1 MQTDE
6 DSSLDLF
13 NLAIEKQ
20 EDTGHILQGAEAGV
34 KASTETIP
42 DLGIVSLIQS
52 KMKDGIQKKYEDS
65 LAGKNIKDLL
75 KGGLTSLVMSRKTLS
90 LQKPVWA
97 DDDEKPKAES

>member
-1 MQTDE
+1 
-6 DSSLDLF
+6 
-13 NLAIEKQ
+13 
-20 EDTGHILQGAEAGV
+20 
-34 KASTETIP
+34 
-42 DLGIVSLIQS
+42 
-52 KMKDGIQKKYEDS
+52 MKDGIQKKYEDS